1 MLSKARAGD
10 TRKQVALGHIYR
22 ELRDFP
28 KAMECFLEAPAAGD
42 AQAQYNV
49 GFMYNYGEGCVRRF
63 RVALE
68 WYEKAA
74 VQGDGLA
81 GYKVNKL
88 RRDGFV

>member
-1 MLSKARAGD
+1 MF
-10 TRKQVALGHIYR
+10 LGSR
-22 ELRDFP
+22 QR
-28 KAMECFLEAPAAGD
+28 GD

-49 GFMYNYGEGCVRRF
+49 GFMYNYGEGCARSF

-74 VQGDGLA
+74 AQGDGLA

-88 RRDGFV
+88 RRYGFV